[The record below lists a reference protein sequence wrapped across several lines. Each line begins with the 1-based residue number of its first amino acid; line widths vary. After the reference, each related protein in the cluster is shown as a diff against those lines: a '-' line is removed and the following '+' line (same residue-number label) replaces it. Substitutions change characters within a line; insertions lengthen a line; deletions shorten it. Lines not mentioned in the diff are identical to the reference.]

1 MTYIAILEIHSLNK
15 GYFVGEYE
23 SEQEANLF
31 LTRFE
36 EFQKYEFE
44 FETIPDEIIDGFIQ
58 YSITGEDYFAG
69 NTQNYMDRNSVLDGQ
84 LTLQVVRC
92 NAKFDFNQFIT
103 ERNGELILW

>member
-1 MTYIAILEIHSLNK
+1 MTFITIIEIQSLK
-15 GYFVGEYE
+15 RGYLVQEYE
-23 SEQEANLF
+23 HEEDANLF

-44 FETIPDEIIDGFIQ
+44 FDPILTKLIDGCVQ

-69 NTQNYMDRNSVLDGQ
+69 NTINYMDRNSVTDGE

-92 NAKFDFNQFIT
+92 TSQFDFDQFVR
-103 ERNGELILW
+103 ERNGNLILC